1 MLVCSFKDIN
11 RGAPEMAAKKLLTDA
26 RNYLQDILGPEAIG
40 AANNDAWAKLW
51 ADAGGLP
58 FYLQSPYTY
67 YRAELFGQVCLLMLA
82 QTPEGET
89 PAVVRKHRQA
99 VSMHFNGEV
108 LYVIEA
114 VSSYNRK
121 RLIEQRVPF
130 LVPGNQLYLPAM
142 GVDLRE
148 YFKPG
153 KQAEPRR
160 LGAPAQA
167 IVLREIL
174 QRDCTGLPAKD
185 LANRLGYSP
194 MTITRAINELTELQL
209 ATSEKV
215 GKEKHLHFSAK
226 GRSLWE
232 AALPALQ
239 NPVNKR
245 AWLVLRSV
253 QNWEIGFDG
262 VVAGETAL
270 AHYTSLADTGIKQW
284 AMGQDAWSNLAK
296 RADVTILA
304 SQSAE
309 DGIHKR
315 SQFGKEPELMEI
327 EVWSYSPK
335 VIAPDKRWVDPLS
348 LWLSLATSKD
358 ERVEIARE
366 GLLEQVWSTF
376 NPHTRR

>member
-1 MLVCSFKDIN
+1 
-11 RGAPEMAAKKLLTDA
+11 MAAKKLLTEA
-26 RNYLQDILGPEAIG
+26 RNYLEDILGPEAIS
-40 AANNDAWAKLW
+40 AAKNNAWAKSW
-51 ADAGGLP
+51 RDAESLP

-67 YRAELFGQVCLLMLA
+67 YRTELFGQACLLMLA

-99 VSMHFNGEV
+99 VGKHFDGEV

-114 VSSYNRK
+114 ISSYNRK

-153 KQAEPRR
+153 KQSEPRR

-174 QRDCTGLPAKD
+174 LRDCTGLPAKD

-194 MTITRAINELTELQL
+194 MTITRAINELTVLQL
-209 ATSEKV
+209 AMPEKV

-226 GRSLWE
+226 GRSLWD

-245 AWLVLRSV
+245 AWLVWRNK
-253 QNWEIGFDG
+253 QNWEPGFDG
-262 VVAGETAL
+262 VEAGESAL
-270 AHYTSLADTGIKQW
+270 AHYTSLADSGIKQW
-284 AMGQDAWSNLAK
+284 AIGQDIWPKLAK
-296 RADVTILA
+296 RPDVKMLV

-309 DGIHKR
+309 AALNER
-315 SQFGKEPELMEI
+315 SQFSKEREVMAI
-327 EVWSYSPK
+327 EVWTYSPK
-335 VIAPDKRWVDPLS
+335 VITPDKRWVDPLS
-348 LWLSLATSKD
+348 LWLSLATSTD

-366 GLLEQVWSTF
+366 TLLEQVWSTL
-376 NPHTRR
+376 P

>member
-1 MLVCSFKDIN
+1 
-11 RGAPEMAAKKLLTDA
+11 MAAKKLLTEA

-40 AANNDAWAKLW
+40 VASNTTWAKPW
-51 ADAGGLP
+51 SNAESLP
-58 FYLQSPYTY
+58 YYLQSPYAY
-67 YRAELFGQVCLLMLA
+67 YRSELFGQVCLLMLA

-89 PAVVRKHRQA
+89 PAVVRKHCQA
-99 VSMHFNGEV
+99 VSKYFNGGV
-108 LYVIEA
+108 LYVIET

-153 KQAEPRR
+153 KQSEARR

-174 QRDCTGLPAKD
+174 LRDCTGLPAKD

-194 MTITRAINELTELQL
+194 MTITRAINELAELQL
-209 ATSEKV
+209 AMPEKV

-226 GRSLWE
+226 GRSLWD

-245 AWLVLRSV
+245 AWLVWRNK
-253 QNWEIGFDG
+253 QNWQPGFDG
-262 VVAGETAL
+262 LVAGESAL
-270 AHYTSLADTGIKQW
+270 AHYTSLADTSIKQW
-284 AMGQDAWSNLAK
+284 AIGQDAWPNLAK
-296 RADVTILA
+296 RADVKMLA

-309 DGIHKR
+309 AALNER
-315 SQFGKEPELMEI
+315 SKFSKQREVMEVEI
-327 EVWSYSPK
+327 WAYSPT
-335 VIAPDKRWVDPLS
+335 VITPDKRWVDPLS
-348 LWLSLATSKD
+348 LWLGLATSND

-366 GLLEQVWSTF
+366 TLLEQVWSTL
-376 NPHTRR
+376 PW